1 MIIVHYYLIQR
12 TYPNLRFKNFTVIFF
27 EIIMI
32 KNLPLCSLRQDF
44 YKIRNC
50 YSLLLYMIDL
60 FIFFPSNSVM
70 MLEIKTILMM
80 GDVTDW
86 LVNYCVVVA
95 EILKVCLL
103 VRASERVDDL

>member
-1 MIIVHYYLIQR
+1 
-12 TYPNLRFKNFTVIFF
+12 
-27 EIIMI
+27 
-32 KNLPLCSLRQDF
+32 
-44 YKIRNC
+44 
-50 YSLLLYMIDL
+50 
-60 FIFFPSNSVM
+60 M